1 MKEEIL
7 NVVESEL
14 FYGVDDGVMPV
25 NETSNLVTKIPT
37 FTGNIDPR
45 VMPINNGRKWDE
57 PFDIEIH
64 GFELVP
70 HKTDM
75 VDFLDEYQF
84 LQPAKRLRA
93 KLKAE
98 GWDRKYGGIRTKD
111 EDLDP
116 KFLTKEQA
124 RKLKLQ
130 QIHTKSLLRSL
141 FGKDRIDE

>member
-75 VDFLDEYQF
+75 EDFLDPKELKEKYYKELKTLVKQHVGAIDVYIF
-84 LQPAKRLRA
+84 DHTLRTGDDEKR
-93 KLKAE
+93 KKA
-98 GWDRKYGGIRTKD
+98 DAVMA
-111 EDLDP
+111 
-116 KFLTKEQA
+116 Q
-124 RKLKLQ
+124 
-130 QIHTKSLLRSL
+130 LLL
-141 FGKDRIDE
+141 EE